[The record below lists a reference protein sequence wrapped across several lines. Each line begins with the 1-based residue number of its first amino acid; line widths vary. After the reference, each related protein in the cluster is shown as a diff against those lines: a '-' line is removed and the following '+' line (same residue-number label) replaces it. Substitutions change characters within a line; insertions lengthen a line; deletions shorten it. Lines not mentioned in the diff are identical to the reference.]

1 MHRDGFVA
9 LLLLVAP
16 LGAGAETIT
25 AVCKNPAGRAIGI
38 DSSRAAVNEPDGM
51 LGGQISIK
59 WTMGEKTAQ
68 IVSEGPGIS
77 TPVPEVAVTVHF
89 TDEQASFVV
98 VNPSTVWL
106 YSLFVRTR
114 HLVITRHTN
123 GFADLKGG
131 AIGSVLHAACD
142 IQARK

>member
-1 MHRDGFVA
+1 MHRDAFLA
-9 LLLLVAP
+9 LILLVVAVE
-16 LGAGAETIT
+16 AGAESIT
-25 AVCKNPAGRAIGI
+25 AICKNPAGRAIGI
-38 DSSRAAVNEPDGM
+38 ENSAAINEPDGM

-68 IVSEGPGIS
+68 IASQGPGVS
-77 TPVPEVAVTVHF
+77 TPVTEVAVTVHF
-89 TDEQASFVV
+89 SDEQASFVV

-106 YSLFVRTR
+106 YSLFVKPR

-123 GFADLKGG
+123 SFANPKGG

-142 IQARK
+142 IQAKK

>member
-1 MHRDGFVA
+1 MHRSGFIA
-9 LLLLVAP
+9 LILLIVPA
-16 LGAGAETIT
+16 GAGAETIT

-77 TPVPEVAVTVHF
+77 TPVPEVAITVHF
-89 TDEQASFVV
+89 SDDQASFVV

-114 HLVITRHTN
+114 HLIITRHTN
-123 GFADLKGG
+123 GLADLKGG

-142 IQARK
+142 IRAK

>member
-9 LLLLVAP
+9 LILLMVP
-16 LGAGAETIT
+16 GGVGAEAIT

-38 DSSRAAVNEPDGM
+38 ESSAAINEPDGM

-68 IVSEGPGIS
+68 IASQGPGIRE
-77 TPVPEVAVTVHF
+77 PVTEVAVTVHF
-89 TDEQASFVV
+89 SDEQASFVV

-106 YSLFVRTR
+106 YSLFVKPR

-123 GFADLKGG
+123 SFSQPKGG

-142 IQARK
+142 IQAKK

>member
-9 LLLLVAP
+9 LILLMVPA
-16 LGAGAETIT
+16 GVGAETMT

-38 DSSRAAVNEPDGM
+38 ESSTAINEPDGM

-68 IVSEGPGIS
+68 IASQGPGIS
-77 TPVPEVAVTVHF
+77 APVTEVAVTVHF
-89 TDEQASFVV
+89 SDEQASFVV
-98 VNPSTVWL
+98 TNPSTVWL
-106 YSLFVRTR
+106 YSLFVKPR

-123 GFADLKGG
+123 GFAHPKGG

-142 IQARK
+142 IQAKK